1 MRGLKNNDLDTLTD
15 LLTDVIFGKGLTFN
29 VQSMPSVL
37 TMAVA
42 IGVCFSEDAVHWLKG
57 IGYLQHID
65 TIKIKA

>member
-42 IGVCFSEDAVHWLKG
+42 MACVFLKTQCIGS
-57 IGYLQHID
+57 
-65 TIKIKA
+65 KALDICNTLTQ